1 MRIIIV
7 GAGIAG
13 LSLAIALAQ
22 NNHKV
27 LVLDSASQLAEIGA
41 GVQMTPQAVKYFF
54 RWGLKED
61 IMAHCI
67 MPEKINIKDKDGSM
81 LGAMQMDKMEEL
93 YGAPYIVVHR
103 AALHDILHRHAVHA
117 GAELLLD
124 KKVIR
129 YEFENGAVEVK
140 SGKRLEADLVIAA
153 DGINSFARSQL
164 LMSSDPGSQPT
175 GWAALRMMAEVSKI
189 QQNPATADLVNLKS
203 YNSNFWIAPDRSCM
217 TYLIKDASMLNIVL
231 SHRDDID
238 MSKLSYED
246 HKKVVDDLFGD
257 FEQPVQQLL
266 NLALPNIV
274 NYPVYAVPPLPH
286 WTHSSGRFTLLGDAA
301 HAMAFYMS
309 MGVSLAVE
317 DAVSLAT
324 ILSLT
329 CPDSRTVPEAKSL
342 KNALTVFEEVRK
354 RRAVNVQRASLRA
367 GDSFHVPDGKE
378 REAMYELMRH
388 TNEDFDVAKEPLDS
402 TSQERDEINRAVGG
416 IGNKKTRDWCYGYD
430 AVGDVMAAYQA
441 KLE

>member
-1 MRIIIV
+1 MRMIIV

-27 LVLDSASQLAEIGA
+27 LVLESASQLAEIGA

-54 RWGLKED
+54 QWGLKED
-61 IMAHCI
+61 ILAQCI
-67 MPEKINIKDKDGSM
+67 VPEKLNIKDKNGSM
-81 LGAMQMDKMEEL
+81 LGAMQMDTMEDL

-103 AALHDILHRHAVHA
+103 ASLHDILHRHAIKA
-117 GAELLLD
+117 GAELILD
-124 KKVIR
+124 SKITR
-129 YEFENGAVEVK
+129 YDFENGAVEVNG
-140 SGKRLEADLVIAA
+140 GKRLEADLVIAA

-164 LMSSDPGSQPT
+164 LMSSDPGPQPT

-231 SHRDDID
+231 SHRDDTD
-238 MSKLSYED
+238 MSKLSYGD
-246 HKKVVDDLFGD
+246 LKKVVDDLFGD
-257 FEQPVQQLL
+257 FEEPVQKLL
-266 NLALPNIV
+266 NLSLPKIV

-286 WTHSSGRFTLLGDAA
+286 WTHPSGRFTLLGDAA

-324 ILSLT
+324 VLNLA
-329 CPDSRTVPEAKSL
+329 CPDPRTVPETYRL
-342 KNALTVFEEVRK
+342 KDALTVFEVVRK

-367 GDSFHVPDGKE
+367 GDSLHVPDGKE
-378 REAMYELMRH
+378 REAMYGLMRH
-388 TNEDFDVAKEPLDS
+388 TNEDFCLPKEHLDS
-402 TSQERDEINRAVGG
+402 TSDERDEIDRAIGG
-416 IGNKKTRDWCYGYD
+416 FGNKQTRDWCYGYD
-430 AVGDVMAAYQA
+430 AVRDVTDAYTA
-441 KLE
+441 KLD